1 MDLVSRRTML
11 AAPCFGTLAIAVL
24 ANATTARTPG
34 TLANLSTWM
43 DLASV
48 PGASGA
54 MLNGSGAISSGAV
67 GYAKANAVLATPNT
81 LFEAASL
88 SKVVLAVAVHDMV
101 REGLIDLDR
110 PVAEHVAFTDDA
122 ATRSITPRHLLS
134 HSSGLPNWR
143 DEAGEPLTAA
153 FPPGT
158 RFRYS
163 GEGFVLLGRLV
174 EAVTAQTAAQVVETR
189 VLRPAGMSRS
199 IYGWARGTEPAVAW
213 AHDGGGGVLIDK
225 GPAGYAMRRDAGPA
239 KPVDWWT
246 LGEREKAAVAL
257 GKPAMP
263 IFMTPNMA
271 AGLWTTASDYA
282 RFLAFA
288 QRYPGLL
295 TKTTRVKGTL
305 DWGLGW
311 GMESDG
317 GRRFAWHW
325 GTSDGVA
332 NLFIVDLVSGLAI
345 VVLTNGDA
353 GRKVYERAARTVF
366 AREFDAFA
374 WLK

>member
-11 AAPCFGTLAIAVL
+11 AAPCLGTLAIAV
-24 ANATTARTPG
+24 AASAATVTTPA
-34 TLANLSTWM
+34 TLANLPAWM

-48 PGASGA
+48 PGASWA
-54 MLNGSGAISSGAV
+54 MLDGSGAISSGAV
-67 GYAKANAVLATPNT
+67 GYAKANSVLATPDT

-101 REGLIDLDR
+101 RDGLIDLDR

-122 ATRSITPRHLLS
+122 ATRSITPRHLLC

-143 DEAGEPLTAA
+143 DEAGEPLTSA
-153 FPPGT
+153 FAPGAQ
-158 RFRYS
+158 FRYS

-174 EAVTAQTAAQVVETR
+174 EAVSGQTAAQVVETR
-189 VLRPAGMSRS
+189 VLRPAGMDRS
-199 IYGWARGTEPAVAW
+199 TYGWARGSEPAVAW

-225 GPAGYAMRRDAGPA
+225 GPAGYAMRRDAGSP
-239 KPVDWWT
+239 KPVDRWT
-246 LGEREKAAVAL
+246 LVDREKAAIAL

-263 IFMTPNMA
+263 LFMTPNMA
-271 AGLWTTASDYA
+271 AGLWTTAGDYA
-282 RFLAFA
+282 RLLAFA
-288 QRYPGLL
+288 RRYPALS
-295 TKTTRVKGTL
+295 TPTVRVKGTL

-311 GMESDG
+311 GMERGG

-325 GTSDGVA
+325 GANDGVA
-332 NLFIVDLVSGLAI
+332 NLFVVDLASGAAL

>member
-1 MDLVSRRTML
+1 ML
-11 AAPCFGTLAIAVL
+11 
-24 ANATTARTPG
+24 
-34 TLANLSTWM
+34 
-43 DLASV
+43 D
-48 PGASGA
+48 GA
-54 MLNGSGAISSGAV
+54 GAISSGAV
-67 GYAKANAVLATPNT
+67 GCAKANAVPATPDT

-101 REGLIDLDR
+101 RDKLIDLDR
-110 PVAEHVAFTDDA
+110 PVAKHVAFTDDA

-163 GEGFVLLGRLV
+163 GEGFALLGRLV
-174 EAVTAQTAAQVVETR
+174 EAVTGQTAAQVVETR

-199 IYGWARGTEPAVAW
+199 TYGWARDTEPAVAW
-213 AHDGGGGVLIDK
+213 AHDGGGGVVIDK
-225 GPAGYAMRRDAGPA
+225 GPAGYTMRRDAGPL
-239 KPVDWWT
+239 KPVDRWM
-246 LGEREKAAVAL
+246 LGERERAAVAL
-257 GKPAMP
+257 GKPPMP

-288 QRYPGLL
+288 QRYPGLS
-295 TKTTRVKGTL
+295 TKTIRVKGTL

-325 GTSDGVA
+325 GTNDGVA
-332 NLFIVDLVSGLAI
+332 NLFVVDLVSGLAI

-366 AREFDAFA
+366 TREFDAFA